1 VTAARATTTL
11 GADLLAARPKRCRQN
26 RHRFGFFVCRTA
38 TDALE
43 PAASANHNGC
53 RAPTSKLVSRTMKI
67 AVPKEIR
74 EGERRVALV
83 PESVVRLARK
93 GVEIQIQSGAGVD
106 AGFADDAYRAAGA
119 AVVDSRAALL
129 GEADT
134 LVQVNVPLA
143 ETVSAM
149 KADAVSISLLFPL
162 VHQDLVRA
170 FRDRGLTAISLDR
183 IPRTTLA
190 QSMDVL
196 SSQATVAGYR
206 AVLTAAHHLPKLFPL
221 LMTAAGRVDPARVVI
236 LGAGVA
242 GLVAIGIARRL
253 GAVVEAYDVR
263 AVVKQQV
270 ESLGAV
276 FIDVGTQADAQS
288 AGGYAKEV
296 SEDFQR
302 RANEVIAAHL
312 ADADVCITTAL
323 IPGRPAPLLVTAE
336 MARRMK
342 PGSVIID
349 LAAEQGGNCELT
361 RADRQVVDNGITV
374 LGPTNLPSDAAKD
387 ASRMFSRNVEKLI
400 LYLLEEGRLDLD
412 FDKEIVRGCVVTHQG
427 RIVDQQ
433 VAESIGA

>member
-1 VTAARATTTL
+1 
-11 GADLLAARPKRCRQN
+11 
-26 RHRFGFFVCRTA
+26 
-38 TDALE
+38 
-43 PAASANHNGC
+43 
-53 RAPTSKLVSRTMKI
+53 M
-67 AVPKEIR
+67 
-74 EGERRVALV
+74 ALV

-427 RIVDQQ
+427 RIIDQQ